1 VNKNILLKLEKERDR
16 ERPFFIQNIERR
28 VCDVIIRAETQ
39 SDPLA
44 PEERGPRRSPH
55 STARRESLVV
65 WM

>member
-1 VNKNILLKLEKERDR
+1 
-16 ERPFFIQNIERR
+16 
-28 VCDVIIRAETQ
+28 VIIRAETQ

-65 WM
+65 